1 LMRPKMRDWSRFF
14 GRKDKDTTKTLEA
27 TAATRTY
34 ARFNNLITTLFSP
47 VFVVS

>member
-1 LMRPKMRDWSRFF
+1 MLDCSRVF
-14 GRKDKDTTKTLEA
+14 GRKANDTTETLEA

-34 ARFNNLITTLFSP
+34 DRFNNLITTLFSA